1 MKSMHAT
8 WRRTLL
14 ENLIVA
20 GAIFLAAVFSRSLLP
35 SSGTANIPVMWPAA
49 GVALA
54 AGLVLGLRVLSG
66 IYFPFAASG
75 LVSEFPMVFGVLS
88 PLGIV
93 VAVFISVRA
102 LSSSRFD
109 RRLVNV
115 RDIVLL
121 ILCALVPMAFA
132 GFWTANCLLIAGKM
146 AANDLGEVAVFY
158 ASAYAGAA
166 LVVTPVILLSFC
178 GAFMGLADGE
188 KRWGLGLLQTGC
200 VLAVACAVFSWR
212 AEDPFLSGAMAYLPF
227 PFVVWAAL
235 SSGITVASFSVLG
248 AVIAAAFFT
257 GSGTGP
263 FSHGSA
269 LDAVL
274 QFQVFIGIF
283 SATGLLIGAGTE
295 SRRREK
301 ALQAEAATRKAELE
315 RLKAQVNPHFL
326 FNCLTAIQSLVRT
339 DSAAAGEGLGA
350 LSSLLR
356 KSLDVAKHPLI
367 PLGEELEII
376 RDALRL
382 QKMRYE
388 EGLEWSVGADKEAE
402 EFRVPPMILQPLVEN
417 AVKHGVCDGFGRVD
431 LSAVVKD
438 GDLIVNV
445 RNTAPDDSDPAK
457 WQDSVGLAS
466 VRARI
471 EEACPPG
478 SGVEF
483 TKTPER
489 WIQALV
495 RIKGQ
500 NRGSET

>member
-1 MKSMHAT
+1 V
-8 WRRTLL
+8 
-14 ENLIVA
+14 EN
-20 GAIFLAAVFSRSLLP
+20 AAVGILIYLSVVLMREALVSDHIAI
-35 SSGTANIPVMWPAA
+35 SPVWPAP
-49 GVALA
+49 GFALA
-54 AGLVLGLRVLSG
+54 AALLLGWRVAPGIFIPVSLGSIGAGNPWIFSLLAPLGLVGSSYLGRFLLGWRGFNTSLSTTKDILLLAGFGAG
-66 IYFPFAASG
+66 I
-75 LVSEFPMVFGVLS
+75 
-88 PLGIV
+88 
-93 VAVFISVRA
+93 
-102 LSSSRFD
+102 
-109 RRLVNV
+109 
-115 RDIVLL
+115 
-121 ILCALVPMAFA
+121 PMAIA
-132 GFWTANCLLIAGKM
+132 GFWTASCLWFAGQINLQLVPAIGSIYWVANTAGSVVVAPVLLI
-146 AANDLGEVAVFY
+146 F
-158 ASAYAGAA
+158 ASAFSQPSPRNTRRLFPSIAQVALLVGLSWFAFFGSKVVAGYG
-166 LVVTPVILLSFC
+166 VVF
-178 GAFMGLADGE
+178 
-188 KRWGLGLLQTGC
+188 
-200 VLAVACAVFSWR
+200 
-212 AEDPFLSGAMAYLPF
+212 AYLPF
-227 PFVVWAAL
+227 PILVWIAL
-235 SSGITVASFSVLG
+235 SRGLSGAAVGVVVVVLT
-248 AVIAAAFFT
+248 AAIATGQGVGPFALKPPLAAFWHLEVFI
-257 GSGTGP
+257 
-263 FSHGSA
+263 
-269 LDAVL
+269 AVL
-274 QFQVFIGIF
+274 
-283 SATGLLIGAGTE
+283 ATSGFLIGAG
-295 SRRREK
+295 SDAQRREK